1 MALTIGTDAYWDLT
15 SIRDYWSARG
25 NTAWTVEALPDETA
39 EPLVRLST
47 DYIDRKFDPKGLP
60 TTSTQRLKF
69 PRKDIEIDGYE
80 IDRDTIPWQVQEATA
95 LVADL
100 LREGTFDALGVLNA
114 TDAAVSMEKVDV
126 ITVEYDTQ
134 RRLLTGSVPS
144 HVIQLLRPLL
154 RSVGGGSLLRA

>member
-25 NTAWTVEALPDETA
+25 NTAWAVETLPDETA

-47 DYIDRKFDPKGLP
+47 DYIDRKFDPKGLA
-60 TTSTQRLKF
+60 TTTTQRLKF
-69 PRKDIEIDGYE
+69 PRKDLEINGYE

-126 ITVEYDTQ
+126 ITIEYDTQ